1 VGEKENQKAK
11 GKRQKSKIGDTAN
24 DPEWRGD
31 SAEKRRRAVPAPEN
45 GGDEPPHKEEEWNQ
59 LTGEVS

>member
-1 VGEKENQKAK
+1 VGKKENQKAK

-24 DPEWRGD
+24 DTERRGG

-45 GGDEPPHKEEEWNQ
+45 GGDEPPHKEEEWNL
-59 LTGEVS
+59 LTDEAS